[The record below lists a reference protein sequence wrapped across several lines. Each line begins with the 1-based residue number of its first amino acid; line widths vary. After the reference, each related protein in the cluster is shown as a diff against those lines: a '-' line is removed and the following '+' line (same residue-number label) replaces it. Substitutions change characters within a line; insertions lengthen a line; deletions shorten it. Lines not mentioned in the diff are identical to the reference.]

1 MRVVRKNTLIWGLR
15 FEYGAILKG
24 SQTRVPLATR
34 TDLFEYG
41 AILKGSQTVKFWWRI
56 MSKFE
61 YGAILKGSQTPRR
74 TKDSR
79 Q

>member
-24 SQTRVPLATR
+24 SQTATAWNTKGRV
-34 TDLFEYG
+34 FEYG
-41 AILKGSQTVKFWWRI
+41 AILKGSQTYPPTNDF
-56 MSKFE
+56 
-61 YGAILKGSQTPRR
+61 
-74 TKDSR
+74 R

>member
-24 SQTRVPLATR
+24 SQTNGISCGKYN
-34 TDLFEYG
+34 LFEYG
-41 AILKGSQTVKFWWRI
+41 AILKGSQTNMLILVLT
-56 MSKFE
+56 SLFE
-61 YGAILKGSQTPRR
+61 YGAILKGSQTPRQYR
-74 TKDSR
+74 F